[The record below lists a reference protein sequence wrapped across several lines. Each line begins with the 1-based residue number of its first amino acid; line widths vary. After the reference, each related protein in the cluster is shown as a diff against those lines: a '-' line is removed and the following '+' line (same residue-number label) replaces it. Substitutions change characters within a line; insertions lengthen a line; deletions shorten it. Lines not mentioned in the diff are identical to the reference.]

1 MAEPSGTLRKHFTQP
16 SEKDVAAPIKKTFKR
31 NSPHRHQKTNGASHV
46 GGGGGGGGVGGA
58 EAKTRGRGGEEFVLV
73 PAWLAISL
81 LTAYVVAGALLF
93 R

>member
-1 MAEPSGTLRKHFTQP
+1 MVEVEPSGTLQKHLTQP
-16 SEKDVAAPIKKTFKR
+16 SEKVAAPIKKTFKR
-31 NSPHRHQKTNGASHV
+31 NSPHHQKTNGASHV
-46 GGGGGGGGVGGA
+46 GGGVGA
-58 EAKTRGRGGEEFVLV
+58 EAKTRGRGEELVLV